1 MVIGVCLKISADAP
15 FVALLTLHSV
25 SCLAQPVYAVLI
37 INIRASVTCM
47 LARYIRTK
55 KYVFLEKSKM

>member
-25 SCLAQPVYAVLI
+25 SCLAQPVCCFDNQYSCL
-37 INIRASVTCM
+37 SEM
-47 LARYIRTK
+47 
-55 KYVFLEKSKM
+55 YVGTILEPKICIFRKI